1 MGARLAV
8 WSLITL
14 PRTIIAALFTTT
26 DSSHG
31 MYLIDMDSNTI
42 ISILGK
48 RHLFYYRQSVWQSLT
63 ARALHALLDRG
74 FVRTKYAV
82 FLQVPACTVS
92 KGSLIRTFLA
102 FWVLIHISGSLFSL
116 FWFHSPKECQFSL
129 RVYIFASIGSGLHC
143 WQILILTYVY
153 A

>member
-48 RHLFYYRQSVWQSLT
+48 RHLFYFRQSVWQSLT

-92 KGSLIRTFLA
+92 KRVLILRTGSLIRTFLA
-102 FWVLIHISGSLFSL
+102 FWVLLYYF
-116 FWFHSPKECQFSL
+116 
-129 RVYIFASIGSGLHC
+129 RVLIFTVLASFTQRMSIQPAC
-143 WQILILTYVY
+143 IQQ
-153 A
+153 